1 MVPRESSDVEVSLQN
16 DERLVKA
23 KSEETIGESSRTSR
37 LQLGHGQWDA
47 VDLARVHADFEG
59 VSPGMRQRNIE
70 DQHGASLHIRH
81 PRRWLTELHRSLAI
95 EEFGPRVIHEPDP
108 QRVLTN
114 LRPPAANPEYQVGTR
129 VHGRKL
135 RYPYMLKQTQHGE
148 FSLLVDQ
155 GIVGEYREIEL
166 QESGHP
172 DRGHYVTL
180 PDLVDYIHPLRDL
193 AEHRVLPVE
202 VGLG

>member
-1 MVPRESSDVEVSLQN
+1 M
-16 DERLVKA
+16 
-23 KSEETIGESSRTSR
+23 
-37 LQLGHGQWDA
+37 GHGQRDS
-47 VDLARVHADFEG
+47 VGLTPVHADLEG
-59 VSPGMRQRNIE
+59 ISSRVGQRNIE
-70 DQHGASLHIRH
+70 DQHGTSLHIRH
-81 PRRWLTELHRSLAI
+81 PRRWLTELHRSLPI

-108 QRVLTN
+108 QRVLAN
-114 LRPPAANPEYQVGTR
+114 LRPPAANPEHQVSSR

-180 PDLVDYIHPLRDL
+180 PDLVDYIHALRDL
-193 AEHRVLPVE
+193 PEHRVLTVE